1 MERGESTKVKRQTG
15 NNIASHFIK
24 LTHNSPKKMLSINTK
39 RLGINSIL
47 GNDQNKRKKLSQNTL
62 RRIKTNQNAVQSH
75 LKINEEK
82 SQTWTLF
89 FCFNKNSANTGAKE
103 RDIVIKRARDIG
115 KKHPASKSKN
125 HDGNFTTQS
134 KGNVYCNVGNK
145 SILFSFSTSSSS
157 SSCFFYFLWI
167 RIAFRNVRNNFLFS
181 SKGKLFN
188 GTHNCFGVTVS
199 IVYKCVCVW
208 ITLTISYLI

>member
-115 KKHPASKSKN
+115 KN
-125 HDGNFTTQS
+125 TQRP
-134 KGNVYCNVGNK
+134 NQRIMTV
-145 SILFSFSTSSSS
+145 ILRHNQKEMYIVMLETRVFFFHSALLLLLV
-157 SSCFFYFLWI
+157 FFYFLWI

-199 IVYKCVCVW
+199 IVNKCVCE
-208 ITLTISYLI
+208 